1 MPSDRDRFSYDDKQQ
16 YRSVV
21 AQQGRVTVPADWN
34 EAQEIFAEEQRR
46 EALDIVG
53 PAGTP
58 DDGYSIDI
66 PPTSPDF
73 DFLVSSGTMY
83 VGGERVFLPHQI
95 SYFTQPDWIDAPKP
109 DPEPVLEFIYL
120 QLQEQ
125 EVSAVE
131 DSNLK
136 DVALG
141 GPDTTQRTRILQ
153 HIVRTPTQARTCADA
168 LAQQLSAW
176 LTQGLVFDPATM
188 RLNSLARLKVGFD
201 PSGPPPDA
209 CEPTASAGYLG
220 AENQLIR
227 VRLTSQNEF
236 VWGFDDSSFFY
247 RVDVID
253 NQTLRLQTPPVDSF
267 HQPRANQ
274 AIEILRS

>member
-1 MPSDRDRFSYDDKQQ
+1 MPSDRDRFSYDEKQQ

-34 EAQEIFAEEQRR
+34 ESQEIFAEEQRK

-58 DDGYSIDI
+58 DDGYRIDV
-66 PPTSPDF
+66 PQSSPDY
-73 DFLVSSGTMY
+73 DFLIAPGTMY
-83 VGGERVFLPHQI
+83 VGGERVFLPQQI
-95 SYFTQPDWIDAPKP
+95 TYFTQPDWIDAPRPNP
-109 DPEPVLEFIYL
+109 DPVLEFIYL

-131 DSNLK
+131 DSTLK

-141 GPDTTQRTRILQ
+141 GPDTTQRTRLLQ
-153 HIVRTPTQARTCADA
+153 HIVRTPTQAKTCPEALLEQIA
-168 LAQQLSAW
+168 AWLAQG
-176 LTQGLVFDPATM
+176 LTFDPATM
-188 RLNSLARLKVGFD
+188 RLNSLSRLKVGFD
-201 PSGPPPDA
+201 QSATPPDP
-209 CEPTASAGYLG
+209 CEPTASGGYLG

-227 VRLTSQNEF
+227 VRLTSQDEF

-274 AIEILRS
+274 AIEILR